1 MDECGSVNLKIKF
14 SGNSTC
20 SLAQRSLVLFWS
32 HSRIIG

>member
-20 SLAQRSLVLFWS
+20 TITQRSLVLF
-32 HSRIIG
+32 